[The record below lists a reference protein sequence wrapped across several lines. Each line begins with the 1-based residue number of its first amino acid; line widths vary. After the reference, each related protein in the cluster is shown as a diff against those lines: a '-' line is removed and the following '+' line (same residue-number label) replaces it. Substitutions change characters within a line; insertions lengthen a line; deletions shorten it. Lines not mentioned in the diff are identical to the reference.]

1 MGMNDRMKEKAILAT
16 NAKRSNK
23 IVKTISKVESI
34 TLFRQLEPISVQNR
48 REYNAGLE
56 AIKKDAFYYGEGL
69 HVVGSTDTKQKKL
82 VKKL

>member
-1 MGMNDRMKEKAILAT
+1 M
-16 NAKRSNK
+16 
-23 IVKTISKVESI
+23 ESI